1 MNTVARQLGRPAN
14 LDLLADFDNVIN
26 GFFKPQRLIDKK
38 GDAIMSLAIDVI
50 EKDSAYE
57 IHAELPGVSADE
69 LNVSVND
76 GVLTIAAET
85 KTEQSE
91 ESDGKVIR
99 RERRYGKYS
108 RSLKLGSDVD
118 ESKIDAAYK
127 DGVLILT
134 LAKAEQVQPRKIAVN
149 G

>member
-1 MNTVARQLGRPAN
+1 MNTVTRQLGRPAN

-26 GFFKPQRLIDKK
+26 GFFKPQRLIDKN
-38 GDAIMSLAIDVI
+38 GDASMSLAIDVI

-69 LNVSVND
+69 LDVSVND

-85 KTEQSE
+85 KTEHSE

-118 ESKIDAAYK
+118 ENKIDAAYK